1 MTKLEKLLDPAGK
14 LPDVLILEMH
24 QTINMDNT
32 GLDALE
38 SLQRLIS
45 RRGGLMMI
53 AGANE
58 QPLMLMK
65 RSGFVKRLGEDNL
78 RSSLEDALYI
88 VGAPRNALVER
99 NQHYS
104 NACVVEKRATRK
116 STNVRTL
123 AERCRRLG

>member
-1 MTKLEKLLDPAGK
+1 MTKLETLLDPAGK

-65 RSGFVKRLGEDNL
+65 RSGFVKRLGADNL
-78 RSSLEDALYI
+78 RPSLEDALYI
-88 VGAPRNALVER
+88 VGAPRDALVER
-99 NQHYS
+99 NQH
-104 NACVVEKRATRK
+104 
-116 STNVRTL
+116 
-123 AERCRRLG
+123 

>member
-88 VGAPRNALVER
+88 VGAPRDALVER
-99 NQHYS
+99 NQH
-104 NACVVEKRATRK
+104 
-116 STNVRTL
+116 
-123 AERCRRLG
+123 